1 MSVNRDP
8 AIPWQMVFAILGL
21 VGGITTTWVTLK
33 EEVVSLKKDITFLES
48 KLADVKA
55 DDARL
60 EASTRDRLNQLTNRL
75 ELIEADIQQMRIVRG
90 RQ

>member
-1 MSVNRDP
+1 MTVNRDP

>member
-1 MSVNRDP
+1 MSENRDP